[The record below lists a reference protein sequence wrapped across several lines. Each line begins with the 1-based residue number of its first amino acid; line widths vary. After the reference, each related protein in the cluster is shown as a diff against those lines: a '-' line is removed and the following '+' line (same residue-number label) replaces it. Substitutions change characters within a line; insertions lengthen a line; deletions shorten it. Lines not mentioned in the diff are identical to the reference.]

1 MPYMTTWREGGKG
14 RGKGELEIK
23 KGENLRG
30 GRKGGRG
37 RGREKEEEEEGREG
51 GRKGGREGGRE
62 EPSSLF
68 YSGLA
73 YLAVAG

>member
-1 MPYMTTWREGGKG
+1 MTTWREGGKG

-30 GRKGGRG
+30 GRKGGR
-37 RGREKEEEEEGREG
+37 
-51 GRKGGREGGRE
+51 EGGRE